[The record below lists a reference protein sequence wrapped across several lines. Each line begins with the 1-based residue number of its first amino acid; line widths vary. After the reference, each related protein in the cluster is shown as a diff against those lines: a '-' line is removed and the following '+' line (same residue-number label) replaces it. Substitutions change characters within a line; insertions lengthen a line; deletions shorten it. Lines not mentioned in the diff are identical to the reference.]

1 MREVI
6 CIEKQKTQ
14 QPDTV
19 LREIKY
25 LRGMKDFVIDRRN
38 SNRYR
43 VLVRETVGLTAYCFS
58 APIYNTS
65 SRQLVH
71 RNFEKIHNGYAFK
84 GSNSTVSVCENRCV
98 LENADGRAIILLQES
113 PTLNGVKKATP
124 SAVTVTPTLNGL
136 RFSARN
142 KNIRFLLQSEA
153 KQESIRHTPTC
164 FTLMKEAFK
173 PFLSVAALY
182 AADEKGNLFP
192 AELSYRDK
200 GAQTYEVEL
209 SCKKS
214 YASVLFE
221 INLYEAKLFQDTTV
235 ESAHP
240 DSNHAYDAV
249 GWIGKTELFGEQWL
263 YSRLDLSKISDLTAE
278 RVEHVF
284 LHIPVLN
291 QSTEGLDVFVP
302 TSRFCSFGSTWNSKA
317 SASAKALNTTC
328 SGRYLTLDVT
338 SLFTNS
344 TEHSLIYTEGLILK
358 KPRGNAPF
366 IAISTGDCYS
376 APQIL
381 EIKFSK

>member
-1 MREVI
+1 M
-6 CIEKQKTQ
+6 
-14 QPDTV
+14 

-43 VLVRETVGLTAYCFS
+43 VLVKEPVGLTAYCFS

-65 SRQLVH
+65 TGQLVH
-71 RNFEKIHNGYAFK
+71 RNFEKVQNGYAFK
-84 GSNSTVSVCENRCV
+84 GSNSTVSVCKNRCV
-98 LENADGRAIILLQES
+98 LENADGRAIILLLES
-113 PTLNGVKKATP
+113 PTLNGAKKTTP

-136 RFSARN
+136 RVSARHQS
-142 KNIRFLLQSEA
+142 IRFLLQSEA

-164 FTLMKEAFK
+164 FTLMKEPFK

-182 AADEKGNLFP
+182 AADDKGNLFP
-192 AELSYRDK
+192 AELRYRDK
-200 GAQTYEVEL
+200 GSQTYELEL
-209 SCKKS
+209 SCKES
-214 YASVLFE
+214 DASLLFE
-221 INLYEAKLFQDTTV
+221 VNLYEAKLFQDTTV

-249 GWIGKTELFGEQWL
+249 GWIGKTERFGEQWL
-263 YSRLDLSKISDLTAE
+263 YSRPDISKISDLTAE

-284 LHIPVLN
+284 LHIPVLT
-291 QSTEGLDVFVP
+291 QSTEGLDVLVP
-302 TSRFCSFGSTWNSKA
+302 TSRFCSFGSTWNSKV

-338 SLFTNS
+338 SLFTNR
-344 TEHSLIYTEGLILK
+344 TEHSLIYSEGLILK
-358 KPRGNAPF
+358 KPRGNDPF

-381 EIKFSK
+381 EIRFLK